1 MAVSFDIDDTVAAT
15 SGCFHYGKQKYSPDD
30 FSYLKNQDF
39 WDEINAGCDKY
50 SLPKQVAI
58 NLIKM
63 HQERGDQV
71 YLITGR
77 TAGKNEQV
85 TTIMQ
90 KYLGIKNMQP
100 VNFMGGKAHSTKY
113 DKTPAI
119 IEHKV
124 QIHYGDSDDDILAAR
139 EAGIRGIRIL
149 RAANSNYTP
158 FPQAGGYGEE
168 VVVNSS
174 Y

>member
-1 MAVSFDIDDTVAAT
+1 
-15 SGCFHYGKQKYSPDD
+15 
-30 FSYLKNQDF
+30 
-39 WDEINAGCDKY
+39 
-50 SLPKQVAI
+50 
-58 NLIKM
+58 
-63 HQERGDQV
+63 
-71 YLITGR
+71 
-77 TAGKNEQV
+77 
-85 TTIMQ
+85 MQ

-100 VNFMGGKAHSTKY
+100 VNFMGGKHIQQNMIKI
-113 DKTPAI
+113 PAI